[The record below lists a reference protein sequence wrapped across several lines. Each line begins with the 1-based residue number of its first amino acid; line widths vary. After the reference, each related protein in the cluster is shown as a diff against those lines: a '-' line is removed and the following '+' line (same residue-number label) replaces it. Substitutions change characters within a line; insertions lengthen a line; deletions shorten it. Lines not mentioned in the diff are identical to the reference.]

1 MCSKAHTRDRCWM
14 YRVVPSYFQCWK
26 VRKSL
31 LLMEWRILRFQLYGQ
46 TTKRRDVPSP
56 SSSLPTHFSSTA
68 ILRVPSRGVIATRV
82 EPPPAS
88 SPIPCPTIFQYETKR
103 KEIETFLASPERK
116 SYLLSVDILYT
127 YFSYVEK
134 FTRQN
139 RPKIVACFRS
149 RFY

>member
-1 MCSKAHTRDRCWM
+1 M

-127 YFSYVEK
+127 YIFRTWKNLLVSVQG
-134 FTRQN
+134 FINVLLSLRFRPITR
-139 RPKIVACFRS
+139 RV
-149 RFY
+149 